1 LVIDDDRAI
10 VETIVAALHAEGYT
24 VRSATSGAAGLRA
37 IVDQPPALLL
47 LDLSMIG
54 LDGGD
59 LLVYMRTVHRAVPVV
74 LITGS
79 PERAQALVDRYGV
92 ECVAKPFDLDTLL
105 ACVARYMRP
114 DRAAGD

>member
-1 LVIDDDRAI
+1 
-10 VETIVAALHAEGYT
+10 
-24 VRSATSGAAGLRA
+24 
-37 IVDQPPALLL
+37 
-47 LDLSMIG
+47 
-54 LDGGD
+54 
-59 LLVYMRTVHRAVPVV
+59 VPVV

-105 ACVARYMRP
+105 ACVARYIRP